1 MGERGLA
8 SRPTTANNTRS
19 TTSMSGGKLVSRNG
33 DTFVVINPTKAS
45 GYKKYPPNTSTNF
58 LSTTKHSY
66 QDPTPANRGK
76 KKLEV
81 YRPDSARSRLPV
93 KFKGEPKPFTR
104 HCRPSNVSQFSIGA
118 PDKNWDDWKKKVTTK
133 RKRPFSASAVNL

>member
-1 MGERGLA
+1 MGAKQRKGKQKMPYATGGNFDLDNKENLVTMMPKLFNRENEDRKEFSRPASANTNNAFSRPQSSMMRGARKERGLA

-76 KKLEV
+76 
-81 YRPDSARSRLPV
+81 
-93 KFKGEPKPFTR
+93 
-104 HCRPSNVSQFSIGA
+104 
-118 PDKNWDDWKKKVTTK
+118 
-133 RKRPFSASAVNL
+133 